1 MILQGPEPVMD
12 HLAGA
17 GVTALLDLALVELL
31 GVFPEGVARRHGW
44 LPVALVLGYQ

>member
-1 MILQGPEPVMD
+1 MD